1 MLFREVRNG
10 ICNRI
15 FLSLSL
21 SLSPDKLF
29 FESVIYDPE
38 KVSRE

>member
-21 SLSPDKLF
+21 SLTRQIIF
-29 FESVIYDPE
+29 
-38 KVSRE
+38 RECNLRPRKSIT

>member
-15 FLSLSL
+15 FLSL

>member
-21 SLSPDKLF
+21 TRQIIF
-29 FESVIYDPE
+29 
-38 KVSRE
+38 RECNLRPRKSIT